1 VDYQARLESVCSRKV
16 TVGSNPTLSAIESS
30 ISMWYVYVLKSAVDK
45 KLYIGS
51 TEDIS
56 RCLNEHNSGQMEAT
70 KEKTPLILET
80 YVAIKT
86 KAKAARL
93 EEYFR
98 TTTGRAILKNRI
110 L

>member
-1 VDYQARLESVCSRKV
+1 
-16 TVGSNPTLSAIESS
+16 
-30 ISMWYVYVLKSAVDK
+30 MWYVYVLKSAVDK

-56 RCLNEHNSGQMEAT
+56 RCLNEHNSGKVAIT

-80 YVAIKT
+80 YVAVKSKT
-86 KAKAARL
+86 KAARL
-93 EEYFR
+93 EEYFK

-110 L
+110 I